1 VFYLDDLSD
10 LSDIK
15 HHVNAKTSILGRQYT
30 TAVTSDGTFLSFGAK
45 NVLDMSQNGKL
56 LILTTK
62 INDKT
67 V

>member
-1 VFYLDDLSD
+1 
-10 LSDIK
+10 
-15 HHVNAKTSILGRQYT
+15 
-30 TAVTSDGTFLSFGAK
+30 
-45 NVLDMSQNGKL
+45 MSQNGTL